1 MLDYKVVGHSGT
13 AYAIRM
19 TALKKGIGLVVEQK
33 VLDDCSLLRQYK
45 DLAYTIYTHEYI
57 VKSDGTIEERSVDAP
72 RKEVVD
78 VMSSVEQFSFE
89 QFQAYFQK
97 WDKPYVDYT
106 LFTSSK
112 DQAELPFGSCLSLIP
127 DTLDHN
133 CWPRDIRWLPCRYME
148 NEKFISFFIIK
159 ECMTPKAGFIP
170 YTDYLILEFHKNGT
184 FKRARNIYHWDDDSV
199 VADSVMH
206 TLIKKILKTYCIEVL
221 MPLDDGSK

>member
-19 TALKKGIGLVVEQK
+19 TAPKKGTGLVVEQK

-45 DLAYTIYTHEYI
+45 DLAYTISTHEYI
-57 VKSDGTIEERSVDAP
+57 VKSDEMIEKRSIDAP
-72 RKEVVD
+72 CKEIVD

-89 QFQAYFQK
+89 QFQAYFLK

-112 DQAELPFGSCLSLIP
+112 DQAELPFGSCLFLIP

-133 CWPRDIRWLPCRYME
+133 CWLRDIRWLPCRYVE

-170 YTDYLILEFHKNGT
+170 YTDYLILEFYKNGT

-206 TLIKKILKTYCIEVL
+206 TLIKKNLKTYCTEVL

>member
-1 MLDYKVVGHSGT
+1 MSWNK
-13 AYAIRM
+13 
-19 TALKKGIGLVVEQK
+19 K

-57 VKSDGTIEERSVDAP
+57 VKSDGTIEKRSIDAP
-72 RKEVVD
+72 REEIVD

-89 QFQAYFQK
+89 QFQTYFQK
-97 WDKPYVDYT
+97 WDKTYVDYT

-112 DQAELPFGSCLSLIP
+112 DQTELPFESCLSLIS

-133 CWPRDIRWLPCRYME
+133 CWPRDIGWLPCRCME

-170 YTDYLILEFHKNGT
+170 YTDYLILEFYKMVLSNSQGT
-184 FKRARNIYHWDDDSV
+184 SIIGMMIRLWQ
-199 VADSVMH
+199 
-206 TLIKKILKTYCIEVL
+206 ILLCL
-221 MPLDDGSK
+221 R

>member
-1 MLDYKVVGHSGT
+1 M
-13 AYAIRM
+13 
-19 TALKKGIGLVVEQK
+19 EQK
-33 VLDDCSLLRQYK
+33 VLDDCSLLRQYR

-57 VKSDGTIEERSVDAP
+57 VKSDGTIEKRSIDAP

-106 LFTSSK
+106 LFTCSK
-112 DQAELPFGSCLSLIP
+112 DQAELPFGSCLFLIP

-133 CWPRDIRWLPCRYME
+133 CWPRDIRWLPCRYVE

-170 YTDYLILEFHKNGT
+170 YTDYLILEFYKNGT
-184 FKRARNIYHWDDDSV
+184 FKRARNIYHQDDDSV

-206 TLIKKILKTYCIEVL
+206 TLITKNLKTYCTEVL